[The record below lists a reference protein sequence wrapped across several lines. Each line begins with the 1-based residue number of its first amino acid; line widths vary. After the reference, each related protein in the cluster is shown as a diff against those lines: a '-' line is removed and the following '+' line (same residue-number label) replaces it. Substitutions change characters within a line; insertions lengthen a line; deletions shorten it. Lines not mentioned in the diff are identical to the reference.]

1 MNFIWTR
8 NVIGLFLTC
17 NAGGSVCYN
26 RTARAVCWKHYR
38 GKKSQ
43 EATGNVSSLEEQEAP
58 ASASLCP
65 CGPDD
70 QSLER

>member
-17 NAGGSVCYN
+17 NAGGSVGYN
-26 RTARAVCWKHYR
+26 RTARVVCWKHYR

-43 EATGNVSSLEEQEAP
+43 EATGNVSSLEE
-58 ASASLCP
+58 
-65 CGPDD
+65 
-70 QSLER
+70 